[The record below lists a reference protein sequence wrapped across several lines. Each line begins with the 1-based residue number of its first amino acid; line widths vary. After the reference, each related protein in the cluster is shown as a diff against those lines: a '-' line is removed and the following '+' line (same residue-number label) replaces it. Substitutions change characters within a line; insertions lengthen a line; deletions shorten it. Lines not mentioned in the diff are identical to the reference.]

1 MPRNTSTKTY
11 PALRSML
18 QIVARKQ
25 SDQLY
30 VKSMKNLSSTYA
42 TTVKNSGSFMD
53 WDDQTFNNFI
63 SNVGGHFKSGMKG
76 IRKEFV
82 YLDLKNVKSEEKF
95 NCIIS
100 TLRNAHK
107 HRCERRLKSATY
119 FINQAI

>member
-1 MPRNTSTKTY
+1 MPRNASTKTY
-11 PALRSML
+11 PALRSAI

-53 WDDQTFNNFI
+53 WDDQTFKNFI

-82 YLDLKNVKSEEKF
+82 YLNLKNIKSEEKF
-95 NCIIS
+95 NCVIS
-100 TLRNAHK
+100 TLYNAHK
-107 HRCERRLKSATY
+107 RKSEHCLKCATY
-119 FINQAI
+119 VINQAL